1 MWLRHSMRGAKFQFF
16 LFPTPHFFNT
26 QKKQYL
32 LTTQRDSEKRKC
44 SRFSRPRL
52 SFGTWRPP
60 IPLRFGDEGERQP
73 HRGHDACGI
82 TACW

>member
-1 MWLRHSMRGAKFQFF
+1 MRGAKFQFF
-16 LFPTPHFFNT
+16 YFRHGISSTH
-26 QKKQYL
+26 KKSSIYL
-32 LTTQRDSEKRKC
+32 PRNVIGKKEKC
-44 SRFSRPRL
+44 SHFSWPRL
-52 SFGTWRPP
+52 SPFSFGTWKPP